1 MTESSDGAEARAIET
16 PAAGQAP
23 AGGTDGP
30 RPGEMRAEAEKLRD
44 RLQAGKRDGM
54 KALACIGLSIAALA
68 YLAYRLPGY
77 PAWTLLFLVPLGVFL
92 FSNWGA
98 WRSSTHRNRETRA
111 RIESLE
117 KRIEELER

>member
-1 MTESSDGAEARAIET
+1 MTEPNDGVKARAIEA
-16 PAAGQAP
+16 PGAGRPPSEHA
-23 AGGTDGP
+23 DEP
-30 RPGEMRAEAEKLRD
+30 RSGEMRAEADKLRD
-44 RLQAGKRDGM
+44 RLQTGKRDGM

-98 WRSSTHRNRETRA
+98 WRSTTHRNRETRA